1 MAQRFSQ
8 SRRTLLV
15 RAGGA
20 LVGCAA
26 LGAVSLGLVSAEQA
40 PTEPA
45 LPTEAFTAQVAD
57 TGFVQMDEAQI
68 KQQHDK
74 FISTLASK
82 LGVSSDKLQQ
92 ALDETQ
98 KELGPGPL
106 VLGTGPLGPGA
117 QGFSISISGDLSTAA
132 KVIGVSET
140 QLRQELSRKSLT
152 DVAKAHNVDPQTVA
166 NAIKSA
172 RIAELDKAA
181 SSGKAPADFVT
192 RVKSNL
198 DKEIEMQMTIVRGAN
213 GGPGEP
219 DLHLFRT
226 VDEPAIGPG
235 R

>member
-1 MAQRFSQ
+1 LHMVQRFSQ

-45 LPTEAFTAQVAD
+45 LATEAFTAQVAD

-98 KELGPGPL
+98 KELGL
-106 VLGTGPLGPGA
+106 GPLGPGA
-117 QGFSISISGDLSTAA
+117 KGFSISISDDLSTAA
-132 KVIGVSET
+132 KVIGVSVT
-140 QLRQELSRKSLT
+140 QLQQELSGKSLT

-172 RIAELDKAA
+172 RIAELDKAT

-192 RVKSNL
+192 QVKANL

-219 DLHLFRT
+219 DLHVFRM
-226 VDEPAIGPG
+226 VDEPAIGSG